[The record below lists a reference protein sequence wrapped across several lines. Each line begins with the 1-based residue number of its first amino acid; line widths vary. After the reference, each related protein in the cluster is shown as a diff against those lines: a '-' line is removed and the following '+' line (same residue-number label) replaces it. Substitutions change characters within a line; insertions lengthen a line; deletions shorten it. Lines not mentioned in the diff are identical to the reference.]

1 MQGRDGL
8 SVCST
13 DTRSCLQPLKEG
25 CKVVL
30 LLNCLMY
37 SRTSTFFLSQGICGA
52 CYRWEKSSENCILNL
67 KPEFLSRKLLTMQ
80 NGKSGSKAGYVW
92 CESESFAG
100 QLPLGAVHF
109 AVAVETLLNLISCC
123 CWLAVFYRAA
133 LWHGS
138 GCSFEQTAGA
148 PCLGFPSGT
157 MGIIFPFIFA
167 GLS

>member
-1 MQGRDGL
+1 MG
-8 SVCST
+8 
-13 DTRSCLQPLKEG
+13 
-25 CKVVL
+25 
-30 LLNCLMY
+30 
-37 SRTSTFFLSQGICGA
+37 
-52 CYRWEKSSENCILNL
+52 NL
-67 KPEFLSRKLLTMQ
+67 AVKQDML
-80 NGKSGSKAGYVW
+80 W

-123 CWLAVFYRAA
+123 CWLAVFYRGA

-157 MGIIFPFIFA
+157 MGIIFPYLQGCPEA
-167 GLS
+167 SRVKV